1 MASVGDVV
9 LRLLVRVAGADGILG
24 ASESEMLLRVAGTLG
39 FPEEAARRTI
49 EEEMRS
55 ASEPESLG
63 RAVAPS
69 GHARSVL
76 ALGYTMALAD
86 GELADR
92 ERALLDGF
100 ARGAGISAADAAA
113 IRAETA
119 RAAVEEN
126 GEGGDEGD

>member
-1 MASVGDVV
+1 MESVGEVV

-24 ASESEMLLRVAGTLG
+24 AGESEMLLRVAGTLG
-39 FPEEAARRTI
+39 LPEDSARRVI
-49 EEEMRS
+49 EDEVAS

-63 RAVAPS
+63 SRVAPT

-86 GELADR
+86 GEIADR

-113 IRAETA
+113 IRAEMA
-119 RAAVEEN
+119 RAADDTDD
-126 GEGGDEGD
+126 GD